1 MKHRM
6 IEESSSAGCDLKKSR
21 RLTIQVVV
29 REMKM
34 KCRKSRTILGLGLS
48 LVHLIRKTEGE
59 ELVQTVHD

>member
-1 MKHRM
+1 M

-34 KCRKSRTILGLGLS
+34 KCKKR
-48 LVHLIRKTEGE
+48 H
-59 ELVQTVHD
+59 